1 MVGKK
6 SNDAYSLRPQN
17 MKSTAMIKWCLLQVN
32 VACGEDG
39 AVKGLGQG
47 KGYVDVSTVDGDTSK
62 AICKAVQASGAE
74 FLEVISLTET
84 QLLEMWNN

>member
-1 MVGKK
+1 
-6 SNDAYSLRPQN
+6 

-47 KGYVDVSTVDGDTSK
+47 KGYVHQVIFVAARGADLSNVEFGV
-62 AICKAVQASGAE
+62 AIE
-74 FLEVISLTET
+74 
-84 QLLEMWNN
+84 

>member
-47 KGYVDVSTVDGDTSK
+47 KGYVHQVIFVAARGADLSNVEFGV
-62 AICKAVQASGAE
+62 AIE
-74 FLEVISLTET
+74 
-84 QLLEMWNN
+84 